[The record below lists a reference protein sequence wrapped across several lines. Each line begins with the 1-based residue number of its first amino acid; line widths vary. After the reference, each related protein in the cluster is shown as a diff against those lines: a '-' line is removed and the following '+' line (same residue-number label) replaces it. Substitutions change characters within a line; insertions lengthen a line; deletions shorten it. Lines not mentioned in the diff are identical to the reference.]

1 MRFELL
7 SENGGARRGR
17 IAFRRGTIDTPA
29 FMPVGTY
36 GSVKAMTPEE
46 LEGMGAQIVL
56 GNTFHLLL
64 RPGIDVIRAHGGLHP
79 FMHWQRP
86 ILTDSGGFQVFS
98 LESLRK
104 VTEAGVE
111 FRSPINGDLIELTP
125 ERSIEMQDALGSDV
139 VMVFDEC
146 TVYPADREI
155 ARQSMQLSLR
165 WARRSRTA
173 FDALKRDRDSDA
185 ALFGIVQGGVHDDLR
200 RESLAGLMEIGF
212 PGYAVGG
219 LAVGE
224 TEEERLAVLEGLAP
238 TLPGE
243 RPRYLMGVG
252 TPADLVKA
260 VARGMDM
267 FDCVIPT
274 RHARNGQLF
283 TSEGPLNIR
292 NSRFHADTG
301 PIDAKCECY
310 ACRNYSRAYVR
321 HLQQCNEILGARLAT
336 IHNLDFYLK
345 FMARM
350 RAAIEAGRFGA
361 FAAEVID
368 SARVLGAMA

>member
-7 SENGGARRGR
+7 NENGGARRGR
-17 IAFRRGTIDTPA
+17 IVFRRGVIDTPA
-29 FMPVGTY
+29 FMAVGTY
-36 GSVKAMTPEE
+36 GSVKAMSPEE
-46 LEGMGAQIVL
+46 LEGLGAQIIL

-64 RPGIDVIRAHGGLHP
+64 RPGIEVIRAHGGLHR

-86 ILTDSGGFQVFS
+86 LLTDSGGFQVFS

-125 ERSIEMQDALGSDV
+125 ERSIEMQDALGSDI

-146 TVYPADREI
+146 TSYPADHET

-165 WARRSRTA
+165 WARRSRAA
-173 FDALKRDRDSDA
+173 FDALKHGRDSDA

-224 TEEERLAVLEGLAP
+224 PEDERLAVLEGLAP
-238 TLPGE
+238 ALPRE

-252 TPADLVKA
+252 TPGELVKA
-260 VARGMDM
+260 VARGLDM

-283 TSEGPLNIR
+283 TSDGPINIR
-292 NSRFHADTG
+292 NSRFQADTG
-301 PIDAKCECY
+301 PIDSRCECY

-336 IHNLDFYLK
+336 IHNLFFYLE

-350 RAAIEAGRFGA
+350 RAAIEAGRFAA

-368 SARVLGAMA
+368 SAQVLAPVA

>member
-7 SENGGARRGR
+7 ARDGGARRGR
-17 IAFRRGTIDTPA
+17 LAFRRGTIDTPA

-46 LEGMGAQIVL
+46 LEGLGAQIVL

-64 RPGIDVIRAHGGLHP
+64 RPGIEVIRAHGGLHS

-86 ILTDSGGFQVFS
+86 ILTDSGGFQVWS

-104 VTEAGVE
+104 ITEQGVQ
-111 FRSPINGDLIELTP
+111 FRSPVNGDLIELTP
-125 ERSIEMQDALGSDV
+125 ERSIEMQHALESDI

-146 TVYPADREI
+146 TPYPAERHA
-155 ARQSMQLSLR
+155 ARASMELSLR
-165 WARRSRTA
+165 WAKRSRAA
-173 FDALKRDRDSDA
+173 FDELKAPLGDDA
-185 ALFGIVQGGVHDDLR
+185 ALFGIVQGGVYGDLR
-200 RESLAGLMEIGF
+200 RESLAGLREIGF

-224 TEEERLAVLEGLAP
+224 TEEERLRVLD
-238 TLPGE
+238 TLEPE
-243 RPRYLMGVG
+243 LPAESPRYLMGVG

-260 VARGMDM
+260 VARGIDM

-283 TSEGPLNIR
+283 TSEGTLNIR
-292 NSRFHADTG
+292 NSRFQSDLG
-301 PIDAKCECY
+301 PLDPRCSCY

-336 IHNLDFYLK
+336 IHNLHYYLGL
-345 FMARM
+345 MAQM
-350 RAAIEAGRFGA
+350 RAAIEEGRFA
-361 FAAEVID
+361 TFAAELLEPSTVPK
-368 SARVLGAMA
+368 AMS

>member
-1 MRFELL
+1 MQFELL
-7 SENGGARRGR
+7 REDGGARRGR
-17 IAFRRGTIDTPA
+17 IEFRRGVIDTPA

-36 GSVKAMTPEE
+36 GTVKAMTPEE
-46 LEGMGAQIVL
+46 LEGMGAQIIL

-64 RPGIDVIRAHGGLHP
+64 RPGIDVIRAHGGLHT
-79 FMHWQRP
+79 FTHWQRP
-86 ILTDSGGFQVFS
+86 ILTDSGGFQVWS
-98 LESLRK
+98 LQNLRK
-104 VTEAGVE
+104 ITEQGVE

-125 ERSIEMQDALGSDV
+125 ERSIEMQHALGADI

-146 TVYPADREI
+146 TAYPADRET

-165 WARRSRTA
+165 WAKRSRAA
-173 FDALKRDRDSDA
+173 FDEAKRGTDSDA

-200 RESLAGLMEIGF
+200 RESLAGLVEIGF
-212 PGYAVGG
+212 PGYALGG

-224 TEEERLAVLEGLAP
+224 PEDERLAVLEGLAP
-238 TLPGE
+238 VLPAD

-260 VARGMDM
+260 VARGIDM

-283 TSEGPLNIR
+283 TSEGTLNIR
-292 NSRFHADTG
+292 NSRFQADVG
-301 PIDAKCECY
+301 PIDPRCACY
-310 ACRNYSRAYVR
+310 ACQNYSRSYLK

-336 IHNLDFYLK
+336 IHNLYFYLEL
-345 FMARM
+345 MAGM
-350 RAAIEAGRFGA
+350 RAAIQAGRFA
-361 FAAEVID
+361 AYAAEVID
-368 SARVLGAMA
+368 SAKGSEAMS